1 MLGNITI
8 DKSSMVLN
16 YFLYTI
22 QLIKENGGKLERT
35 KFEREMAHF
44 VGVPVYNDD
53 GKANRTPYNKS
64 KFPRSFG
71 FVESVNENDQEFL
84 RLTGRGEALST
95 VIGMKKLRDNSIKYF
110 LTNRNYFMTLMFY
123 SLCFDSF
130 GKNNCGAEQSFTDI
144 EPPKIVLRVLLEL
157 GKATAQEIYY
167 VLYGLNGYPKKNC
180 KPIHQSFEEA
190 IEKVR
195 ENRKNHFSYK
205 RWIDSWELKN
215 LVNDCKIINIFTEK
229 GFDFLSSCE
238 NKYGEIE
245 YSLSKD
251 LTQEHLDFVSK
262 LHPYYKPLFYV
273 QESDADEVVVQKW
286 LRISIYG
293 KFSSYQN
300 VFRINIKDFSGS
312 ILDNK
317 VFVKALKASFAN
329 PKTSVYLEFNT
340 RVYQDIL
347 KCFAD
352 CENLLDRINDVQ
364 NPLNGWSV
372 NGVNNRTLYNE
383 IISVTKKPHNG
394 LKINQ
399 ILRSNMV
406 RLPSNFNII
415 GV

>member
-44 VGVPVYNDD
+44 VGVSVYNDD
-53 GKANRTPYNKS
+53 GTTNRTPYNKS
-64 KFPRSFG
+64 KFPRYFG
-71 FVESVNENDQEFL
+71 FVESVNENGQEYL
-84 RLTGRGEALST
+84 CLTGRGEALST
-95 VIGMKKLRDNSIKYF
+95 VIGMKKLRDGSLKYF
-110 LTNRNYFMTLMFY
+110 LTNRNYFMTLMFF

-144 EPPKIVLRVLLEL
+144 EPPKIVLRVLLAL

-180 KPIHQSFEEA
+180 EPIHQSFEDA
-190 IEKVR
+190 IETVR

-229 GFDFLSSCE
+229 GFDLLSSCE

-251 LTQEHLDFVSK
+251 LTKEHLDFVAK

-273 QESDADEVVVQKW
+273 QESDADEAIVQKW

-300 VFRINIKDFSGS
+300 VFHINIKDFSGS

-317 VFVKALKASFAN
+317 VFVKALKAAFAN

-340 RVYQDIL
+340 RDYQEIL
-347 KCFAD
+347 KCFVD

-372 NGVNNRTLYNE
+372 NGINNRTLYNE

-415 GV
+415 GA